1 MVSLFHLLCVRAR
14 VCVCVCVC
22 VCLVAHLCLTLYGPW
37 TVALQLLC
45 PWDFPDKNTGA
56 GGHFLVQGIF
66 PAQGSNL
73 RLISCIVGRFFTTSA
88 TWEALSESRS
98 VVSNT
103 AAPHSPLNSPGQ
115 DTAVGSLSLF
125 QQIFPTQES
134 NQGFLHCRRILY
146 QLRYQGSPTPDI
158 FSTYLPSSPFKV

>member
-1 MVSLFHLLCVRAR
+1 MGKCYRAFSGKPIFAAWVSTYKMALVVVLTFCPKCQKQGWASQPRFR
-14 VCVCVCVC
+14 V
-22 VCLVAHLCLTLYGPW
+22 LSLGLPADP
-37 TVALQLLC
+37 
-45 PWDFPDKNTGA
+45 
-56 GGHFLVQGIF
+56 I

-146 QLRYQGSPTPDI
+146 QLSRELPLRPD
-158 FSTYLPSSPFKV
+158 L